1 MNNLIK
7 AWVIALFG
15 VMSSYATTIIFNG
28 CSNTPNNY
36 FTFTPGAD
44 EYCIAK
50 CTPKINPD
58 SETTIKLKI
67 PGAVYDNQVSLG
79 AKAFDW
85 SGYQG
90 NFANLKLVYLI
101 FEKVGNTCVRMPDDC
116 SYIFREYNTLS
127 KITKINMDVSGISTN
142 NVTNMTGMF
151 RNCSKL
157 TSLNLSNFNTSKVT
171 NMAHMFNLCSGITSL
186 NVSSFDTSNVTNMSS
201 MFQQCYGLTALDVSN
216 FDVHNVTSMGH
227 MFYLSKNLRAL
238 DLSSFACEKIALDC
252 LVSGCTS
259 LTYLDISNIDAR
271 RVKYIAN
278 IFQKCTALA
287 TLKISEY
294 FSPPTNTQDSLDTMF
309 SSCNANVNIVGTKVN
324 QFIPDN
330 ATVKSKINAGANKVY
345 IYQTPSAWISD
356 EFKEI
361 VKEQLGITTFT
372 QEPETTDI
380 SKIFTATSSDSL
392 YIAQSKDNKT
402 IVADASNKTISGALV
417 NKTVDGIGYYPANLR
432 LTGSITLS
440 GDNSAFN
447 QKSFLVGDGVKDTII
462 TFTNPNALPKT
473 NTTVESNGA
482 VVFDGA
488 ENYILSNNISIKS
501 GGKLNAT
508 TRIILA
514 GNGGILKF
522 EN

>member
-1 MNNLIK
+1 MNTSIKMLVAVPLIS
-7 AWVIALFG
+7 LSG
-15 VMSSYATTIIFNG
+15 NATTIMFNG
-28 CSNTPNNY
+28 CTNTNNNSRNLY
-36 FTFTPGAD
+36 FNFTSKAGD
-44 EYCIAK
+44 EYCIDS
-50 CTPKINPD
+50 CVPKSNPGI
-58 SETTIKLKI
+58 STNITLKI
-67 PGAVYDNQVSLG
+67 PGAVNGRQVSLG
-79 AKAFDW
+79 EEAFNW
-85 SGYQG
+85 SKYEEEYS
-90 NFANLKLVYLI
+90 NLNVNLI
-101 FEKVGNTCVRMPDDC
+101 FEKVGNMRVQMPTNSDAM
-116 SYIFREYNTLS
+116 FRESSALS
-127 KITKINMDVSGISTN
+127 KIAKISLDLSGISTS
-142 NVTNMTGMF
+142 NVTRMGYMF
-151 RNCSKL
+151 HFCTRLTSLDVSNFDTSKVIRACDIFNNCSGLTSLDLSNFDTNTFSNVGHMFASCTRL
-157 TSLNLSNFNTSKVT
+157 TSLNLSNFTGSGIANYLD
-171 NMAHMFNLCSGITSL
+171 NMFN
-186 NVSSFDTSNVTNMSS
+186 
-201 MFQQCYGLTALDVSN
+201 
-216 FDVHNVTSMGH
+216 
-227 MFYLSKNLRAL
+227 
-238 DLSSFACEKIALDC
+238 
-252 LVSGCTS
+252 GCTS

-271 RVKYIAN
+271 NAIKVSYMFKD
-278 IFQKCTALA
+278 CTALA

-294 FSPPTNTQDSLDTMF
+294 FSPPANTAIEIDTIF
-309 SSCNANVNIVGTKVN
+309 QSCNSNVNIVGTKVN
-324 QFIPDN
+324 QFIPAN

-514 GNGGILKF
+514 GNGEILKF